1 MNTILWFA
9 GTAPTT
15 VEAPVE
21 DVTAG
26 VINAITEV
34 EELAGRK
41 LLKDGQ
47 ILKPATGRGGHRP
60 YISRPVALAA
70 VCR

>member
-1 MNTILWFA
+1 MNTILWFV
-9 GTAPTT
+9 GRHPTT

-47 ILKPATGRGGHRP
+47 IIRAATGG
-60 YISRPVALAA
+60 
-70 VCR
+70 